1 MHEQTEIYGYFNLQS
16 KVTFVNANQYFWTFI
31 LGVSIIDDVIFF
43 NFLITQKYQQE
54 IWTKKFIFL
63 TFISPATSISSRP
76 DFVKNFNLYKRLNFD
91 VI

>member
-16 KVTFVNANQYFWTFI
+16 KVTFVNANQCFWTFI

-54 IWTKKFIFL
+54 IWTKKIHLSNIYITCNIYFIK
-63 TFISPATSISSRP
+63 A
-76 DFVKNFNLYKRLNFD
+76 RLC
-91 VI
+91 

>member
-16 KVTFVNANQYFWTFI
+16 KVTFVNANQCFWTFI

-54 IWTKKFIFL
+54 IWTKKIHLSNIYITCNIYFIKAGL
-63 TFISPATSISSRP
+63 C
-76 DFVKNFNLYKRLNFD
+76 
-91 VI
+91 